1 MAKKRVG
8 KAGLAKLVSFLM
20 WLTGVIVALS
30 VGFAMTSNGPLS
42 SIPYVSP
49 VVTGIFGWI
58 VIITTILG
66 VILEIVHSLK

>member
-30 VGFAMTSNGPLS
+30 VGFAMTSGVLS
-42 SIPYVSP
+42 LPGYLGGATVAAIA
-49 VVTGIFGWI
+49 GWV

-66 VILEIVHSLK
+66 VILEIVHSLS